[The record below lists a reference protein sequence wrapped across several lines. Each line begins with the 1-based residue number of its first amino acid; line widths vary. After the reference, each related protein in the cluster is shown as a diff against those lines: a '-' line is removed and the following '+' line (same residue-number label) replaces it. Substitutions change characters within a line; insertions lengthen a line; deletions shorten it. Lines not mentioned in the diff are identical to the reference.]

1 MHFPK
6 IYNTYFVA
14 IIATVSGI
22 LSVFPITSTTLHSH
36 RNRFGFDISSMS
48 AIVGTNQYL
57 EYFDNPHGIIQ
68 GSIGSALA
76 AGSVDNFVSLNTE
89 MNVDYGYSKSP
100 CNTLIPPLSNT
111 SNSIHAI
118 PSISMKTLLN
128 WPYFVRLQPVRT
140 TREFYNIRMLCVA
153 I

>member
-1 MHFPK
+1 
-6 IYNTYFVA
+6 
-14 IIATVSGI
+14 
-22 LSVFPITSTTLHSH
+22 
-36 RNRFGFDISSMS
+36 MS

-57 EYFDNPHGIIQ
+57 EYFDNPQGIVQ
-68 GSIGSALA
+68 GSIGSPLA

-128 WPYFVRLQPVRT
+128 WPYFASLQPVRT
-140 TREFYNIRMLCVA
+140 TREFYNIWMLCVA